1 MSRSDLPN
9 GTELLVRVLADPAWV
24 RGEAASLDTV
34 RELLSQSL
42 ESAASDLVTMEVVFS
57 TVTEAN
63 ITDTVDTGTES
74 ASVVVTMTGCGLA
87 HSLTSQL
94 PASVLHVAVTDL
106 GCSRLEDV
114 GILIPMVP
122 PGSGILQLIADFKW
136 RQSTM

>member
-34 RELLSQSL
+34 RELLTQSL

-57 TVTEAN
+57 TITEAN
-63 ITDTVDTGTES
+63 ITDTGTES
-74 ASVVVTMTGCGLA
+74 ASVVVTMTGCDLA

>member
-1 MSRSDLPN
+1 MSRSNLPN

-34 RELLSQSL
+34 RELLTQSL

-63 ITDTVDTGTES
+63 ITDTLDTDTES
-74 ASVVVTMTGCGLA
+74 ASVVVTMTGCDLA

-94 PASVLHVAVTDL
+94 PASVLHVAITDL